1 MVLNLK
7 QMTHTQ
13 THPLHNLNAHF
24 DPQINQATFKCKKIL
39 LGAGASKNFNG
50 SGSRLHNS
58 RLQLSSPD
66 YNETNVTDNPGA
78 KKLIADCVLK

>member
-1 MVLNLK
+1 MGTYLILHGTHLK

-50 SGSRLHNS
+50 S
-58 RLQLSSPD
+58 RLQAPWIWA
-66 YNETNVTDNPGA
+66 PA
-78 KKLIADCVLK
+78 FQP